1 MVRTKTRADDKQ
13 ANSVAIRALADA
25 HRRLTPPRI
34 GWRTPEPAQVTTSLK
49 NCSGGYVQNP
59 RCKTAAARAA
69 IDLRVPRMR
78 TRGSK
83 SLYPH
88 VYAALRDGDEQS

>member
-34 GWRTPEPAQVTTSLK
+34 GWRTPEPAQVTTPLK
-49 NCSGGYVQNP
+49 NCSGGIFQNLQ
-59 RCKTAAARAA
+59 RICVAARHAQP
-69 IDLRVPRMR
+69 DKVR
-78 TRGSK
+78 
-83 SLYPH
+83 
-88 VYAALRDGDEQS
+88 RDFDFSQK

>member
-34 GWRTPEPAQVTTSLK
+34 GWRTPEPAQVGACLK
-49 NCSGGYVQNP
+49 ESSGGRIAKIFNEFGSRRALQVGKSL
-59 RCKTAAARAA
+59 RVSVTAARNN
-69 IDLRVPRMR
+69 P
-78 TRGSK
+78 
-83 SLYPH
+83 
-88 VYAALRDGDEQS
+88 

>member
-69 IDLRVPRMR
+69 SGNFVRRRLNFSKKEFLV
-78 TRGSK
+78 RG
-83 SLYPH
+83 
-88 VYAALRDGDEQS
+88 E